1 MATNTE
7 YAHATT
13 SSEIP
18 STEVLRNN
26 WGWFLFRGV
35 LAIALGVVALLFPL
49 SAVFA
54 FTMLFAAFAFVD
66 GIASIISGIMG
77 ARHKEQRWWALILS
91 GIVGVAIGVLFVVM
105 PALTTLTYAIVSLAV
120 LAAWSILTGVL
131 ELTAAVKLRREIK
144 GEWLLALAGIL
155 SILLGLAI
163 IWIVLNDP
171 LATFLSVAW
180 IIGLYAFASGIVLV
194 VQSLRLRKAKTAD
207 AQA

>member
-13 SSEIP
+13 SSEMA
-18 STEVLRNN
+18 STDVLRNN
-26 WGWFLFRGV
+26 WGWFFFRGV
-35 LAIALGVVALLFPL
+35 LAITLGVVALLFPL

-77 ARHKEQRWWALILS
+77 ARRKEQRWWALILS

-105 PALTTLTYAIVSLAV
+105 PILTTMAYAIVSLAM
-120 LAAWSILTGVL
+120 LAAWSIITGVL
-131 ELTAAVKLRREIK
+131 ELTAAVKLRKEIK

-155 SILLGLAI
+155 SILLGLAV